1 VREVGLD
8 VDRLGEP
15 RVDVDLASCS
25 GRLGDVDRESSRGGG
40 EKREG
45 VPHLAAI
52 GALSAHPRVLHH
64 VVGVCRASEDAIG
77 DTEEARADGLKR
89 RGVRVGDLGVRAHV
103 VARCDS
109 TATSCR
115 SM

>member
-1 VREVGLD
+1 MLTGL
-8 VDRLGEP
+8 GS
-15 RVDVDLASCS
+15 RVPMWVSRRALAE
-25 GRLGDVDRESSRGGG
+25 LGDVDRESHRGGA
-40 EKREG
+40 EKRDS
-45 VPHLAAI
+45 VPHLAAT
-52 GALSAHPRVLHH
+52 GALSAHPRVLHD
-64 VVGVCRASEDAIG
+64 VVGVCRAFDDAIA

-89 RGVRVGDLGVRAHV
+89 PGVRVGDLGVRAHV